1 MIKTAGKLSKRDAQ
15 AFHRIVAKLFFL
27 CKRARPD
34 ILTGVKFL
42 TERVREPSGDD
53 DKKLGRIPKYII
65 GTRDLVLT
73 LESDDTRMVKWWVD
87 VEFAVNHDMKSHT
100 GGMMSMERGSLYSA
114 SNKQK
119 LNTKI
124 STESELVGMDDLMT
138 QILWMQS

>member
-1 MIKTAGKLSKRDAQ
+1 MANHLFEVSKTAGKLSKRDAQ

-73 LESDDTRMVKWWVD
+73 LESNDTGMVKWWVD
-87 VEFAVNHDMKSHT
+87 VES
-100 GGMMSMERGSLYSA
+100 MMSMGRGSLYSA

-119 LNTKI
+119 LNMK
-124 STESELVGMDDLMT
+124 SLTEADLVGVDDLMPK
-138 QILWMQS
+138 ILWMQ